1 MRGRIFKKGYCFK
14 FEFNA
19 LGGMLFY
26 RWFNRLRLNRNI
38 CYISMSHHEF
48 KPLRPVQ
55 NVWFN
60 RSTERS
66 RRSLQEPALRNY
78 RFVILHFDFLS
89 LRSLR
94 LCGDMF
100 MRNSSPPPK
109 PPPSLRFRSG
119 QARGRDTRGQ

>member
-1 MRGRIFKKGYCFK
+1 MQGRIFKKGYCFK

-19 LGGMLFY
+19 FGGMLFY

-38 CYISMSHHEF
+38 CYISTSHHEF

-55 NVWFN
+55 NVWFY

-89 LRSLR
+89 LIFYHSLCV
-94 LCGDMF
+94 LCVF
-100 MRNSSPPPK
+100 AVICLCVTVHPPPK
-109 PPPSLRFRSG
+109 PPPS
-119 QARGRDTRGQ
+119 RGRNTREQ